1 VGGDQ
6 APGAVTPGAISDG
19 SLVRLYFRVV
29 NEKSGPE
36 K

>member
-1 VGGDQ
+1 VGPRIWRRG
-6 APGAVTPGAISDG
+6 PSRVF
-19 SLVRLYFRVV
+19 LVRLYFRVV